1 MRLSPEYSELMY
13 EIQRARYGERVEETR
28 RKIEELMK
36 QGKPNKIFHNYLIG
50 LLEGRYDMPP
60 LGR

>member
-1 MRLSPEYSELMY
+1 MY